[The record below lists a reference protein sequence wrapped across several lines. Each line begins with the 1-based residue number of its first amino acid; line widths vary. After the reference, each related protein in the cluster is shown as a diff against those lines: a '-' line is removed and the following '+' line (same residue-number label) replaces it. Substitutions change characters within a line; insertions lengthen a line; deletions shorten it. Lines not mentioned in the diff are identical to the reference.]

1 MATQSKRNVIESQEQ
16 EVDTISDWKDF
27 LTCSFPNRC
36 LIKFILASALIIF
49 LIGVSSLSLYL
60 TNYYGLWNWRGQVRK
75 SNVTT
80 VKPKATTIATDT
92 PSSIAPV
99 QPTQPPTPLYNPV
112 IVYDVATMDNN
123 NFVLACPAVN
133 QWIDIYNA
141 TLEPLR
147 DETGCIKTD
156 RFVITKSVYRDCSE
170 QANQPTFKTCKIA
183 MNFTRMEVVKNECQP
198 NRYLITDLMVKVF
211 YRCVDYEL
219 VMNQGIQL
227 NKTTQYTNEALLNCG
242 PYYVNIVS
250 AIFDDT
256 STPNCAAIKDITSD
270 VKSSCFDQ
278 IQTPIATDKYI
289 LNTNLL
295 PRDQRCVI
303 GPNWYE
309 STIAACKDKS
319 LTIKYKCVKDKP
331 T

>member
-1 MATQSKRNVIESQEQ
+1 M
-16 EVDTISDWKDF
+16 
-27 LTCSFPNRC
+27 TCSFPNRC

-256 STPNCAAIKDITSD
+256 STPNCAAIKDITSN
-270 VKSSCFDQ
+270 VKSSCIYQ
-278 IQTPIATDKYI
+278 IQSPIATDKYI
-289 LNTNLL
+289 LNTNFL